1 MKLTP
6 DANGEHPQD
15 PAEPGLSPDVRYC
28 AAVLAAGA
36 FRSGVTEDGIRR
48 LFARLEEL
56 GYGFGP
62 DAEAGVLSELAVLGA
77 SQ

>member
-6 DANGEHPQD
+6 DANGEHPQN
-15 PAEPGLSPDVRYC
+15 PAVPGLSPDGQHP

-48 LFARLEEL
+48 LFAACDRIGL
-56 GYGFGP
+56 GLGP
-62 DAEAGVLSELAVLGA
+62 DAEAAVLA
-77 SQ
+77 RSYCNSP

>member
-48 LFARLEEL
+48 LFAACDRIGL
-56 GYGFGP
+56 GLGP
-62 DAEAGVLSELAVLGA
+62 DAEAAVLAELAVLGA